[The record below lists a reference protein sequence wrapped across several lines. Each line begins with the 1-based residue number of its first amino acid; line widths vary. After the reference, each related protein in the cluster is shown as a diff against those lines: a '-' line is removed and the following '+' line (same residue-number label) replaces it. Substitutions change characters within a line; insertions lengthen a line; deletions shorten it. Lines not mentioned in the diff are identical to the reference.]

1 MYSDFNNNETLDII
15 VKLMKKEKDV
25 KVYKKLSFL
34 RSRAMGYSV
43 EESSKRSFIAKSY
56 GYKIQ
61 DEWANGG
68 YDGLLSE
75 ERKEGSGRKT
85 KLNKRQLKQLSK
97 ILETENDLT
106 ISKIQNIIHINKMLN
121 L

>member
-43 EESSKRSFIAKSY
+43 E
-56 GYKIQ
+56 
-61 DEWANGG
+61 
-68 YDGLLSE
+68 
-75 ERKEGSGRKT
+75 
-85 KLNKRQLKQLSK
+85 
-97 ILETENDLT
+97 
-106 ISKIQNIIHINKMLN
+106 
-121 L
+121 